1 MRERLLFLLFVMLG
15 FGVQSQQIVVKDQKT
30 GIPIEGVVVTSLN
43 FITQTNQSGV
53 VSLDPVPG
61 NSKIKFYH
69 PSYVQVEIVKSD
81 LQKFLFT
88 ISLTESP
95 VSLNEIVISV
105 SRQKVL
111 KSQIANK
118 VDVIR
123 SGEIMLA
130 HLPTTADIAGLSGEV
145 FIQKSQQGGGSPM
158 IRGFSANRLLLVVDG
173 VRINNAI
180 YRSGNLQNIV
190 SIDPL
195 SLESMEVV
203 PGPGSVIYG
212 SDALGGVLS
221 MNTIKPEFSNSE
233 KTSSGN
239 LIMLR
244 YSSAF
249 AEKTVHGR
257 WNTAGKNWGFL
268 LSGSY
273 SGFDDLRMGRYG
285 PDEYLRPEYVNPKYF
300 SGRDSILKN
309 NNLRV
314 QRFSGYH
321 QGNLLAKFR
330 FKPVDKLD
338 ITFGTIYSGISDVP
352 RYDRLIVYKGKRL
365 RYGDWYYGPQTWL
378 LSSATILYHK
388 KHLVFDDITFIS
400 GMQRYRESRHDRNID
415 NPDLFHRNE
424 KLTIISASIDFAKT
438 LFGKLLVTYGLE
450 GSSEYIRSSGEAE
463 NLLTHTVTEIAPR
476 YPDHSRYKSAAAYL
490 NGRYKA
496 LDKLSLH
503 AGLRYTG
510 TYLEGDFP
518 LQYYD
523 FPFSGFQSAN
533 QAWNGNLGIVYNLS
547 ARGKINLLIS
557 SGFRSPNMDDIAKV
571 FDSEPGHV
579 MVPNPD
585 LEPEFARN
593 LEAGMVKQ
601 LGNTVQVEVT
611 TFYTWL
617 KNAMVR
623 RDFLFNGRDSLLYNH
638 VMSKVEALVNTDAA
652 RIYGGTCSVGYL
664 ITGNLKTKHSLTFI
678 RGKDSEGLPIRHV
691 PPVYGY
697 SALIYDKS
705 PWFAELNI
713 RYNGRIPFS
722 RLATDERDKPYMYL
736 SDKNGNPYSPEWF
749 TINLSLCHEISDKLK
764 ISGGVENIL
773 DRRYRPYSSG
783 IAAAGR
789 NLIIMITG
797 KL

>member
-1 MRERLLFLLFVMLG
+1 MRERCITLLFVLLG
-15 FGVQSQQIVVKDQKT
+15 LGVQSQQVVVKDQNT
-30 GIPIEGVVVTSLN
+30 GAPVEGVVVTSLN
-43 FITQTNQSGV
+43 YITQTDHSGV
-53 VSLDPVPG
+53 ITLDAVPEE
-61 NSKIKFYH
+61 SRIRFYH
-69 PSYVQVEIVKSD
+69 PSYLPFEIVKRD
-81 LQKFLFT
+81 LQKSSF
-88 ISLTESP
+88 IVILTESP
-95 VSLNEIVISV
+95 VKLGEIVVSV

-118 VDVIR
+118 VDIIR

-130 HLPTTADIAGLSGEV
+130 QMPTTADIAGLSGEV

-190 SIDPL
+190 SIDPY
-195 SLESMEVV
+195 SLESLEVV

-221 MNTIKPEFSNSE
+221 MNTLKPEFSNSV
-233 KTSSGN
+233 KTSSGT
-239 LIMLR
+239 LFTLR
-244 YSSAF
+244 FASAS

-257 WNTAGKNWGFL
+257 WNIAGRKWGAV

-273 SGFDDLRMGRYG
+273 SGFEDLKMGRSG
-285 PDEYLRPEYVNPKYF
+285 PEEYLRPEYVNPKYF
-300 SGRDSILKN
+300 SGRDTVLKN

-314 QRFSGYH
+314 QRFSGYY
-321 QGNLLAKFR
+321 QGNVLAKFR
-330 FKPVDKLD
+330 FKPFDNLD
-338 ITFGTIYSGISDVP
+338 ITLGTLYSGISNVP

-378 LSSATILYHK
+378 LSSATIRYHK
-388 KHLVFDDITFIS
+388 KHLLFDDITFIS
-400 GMQRYRESRHDRNID
+400 AMQNYGESRHDRNID
-415 NPDLFHRNE
+415 NPVLFHRNE
-424 KLTIISASIDFAKT
+424 KLSIISASIDFDKT
-438 LFGKLLVTYGLE
+438 LFNKLTATYGLE
-450 GSSEYIRSSGEAE
+450 GSYENIRSTGEAE
-463 NLLTHTVTEIAPR
+463 NLLTHILSEIAPR
-476 YPDHSRYKSAAAYL
+476 YPDHSKYKSAAAYL
-490 NGRYKA
+490 NGRYKV
-496 LDKLSLH
+496 LQNLSLH
-503 AGLRYTG
+503 GGLRYTG
-510 TYLEGDFP
+510 TYLEGEFP

-533 QAWNGNLGIVYNLS
+533 QAWNGNLGVVYNFTALE
-547 ARGKINLLIS
+547 KINLLLS

-585 LEPEFARN
+585 LEPEFAQN
-593 LEAGMVKQ
+593 IEAGMVKQ
-601 LGNTVQVEVT
+601 LGKSVQIEVT
-611 TFYTWL
+611 TFYTRL

-623 RDFLFNGRDSLLYNH
+623 RDFLFNGRDSILYNH

-652 RIYGGTCSVGYL
+652 SIYGGTCSIGYL
-664 ITGNLKTKHSLTFI
+664 VTGNLKMKNAFTII
-678 RGKDSEGLPIRHV
+678 RGKDSDGLPLRHV

-697 SALIYDKS
+697 SALMYDKT
-705 PWFAELNI
+705 PWFAEMNI
-713 RYNGRIPFS
+713 RYNGSIPFS
-722 RLATDERDKPYMYL
+722 RLAADERDKPYLYL
-736 SDKNGNPYSPEWF
+736 PDKNGNPYSPRWF
-749 TINLSLCHEISDKLK
+749 TMNWSFGYDISEKLK

-773 DRRYRPYSSG
+773 DFRYRPYSSG

-789 NLIIMITG
+789 NMIISVTG

>member
-1 MRERLLFLLFVMLG
+1 MKEIFLTLLFVILG
-15 FGVQSQQIVVKDQKT
+15 YGVQSQQVVVKDQKN
-30 GIPIEGVVVTSLN
+30 GIPIEGVVVTSGN
-43 FITQTNQSGV
+43 FITQTDQLGV
-53 VSLDPVPG
+53 VSLDHLMD
-61 NSKIKFYH
+61 NSQIRFYH
-69 PSYVQVEIVKSD
+69 PSYKPFEIKKRD
-81 LQKFLFT
+81 LQKFSF
-88 ISLTESP
+88 IVKLTESP
-95 VSLNEIVISV
+95 VNLDEIVISV
-105 SRQKVL
+105 SRQKIL

-123 SGEIMLA
+123 SGEIMQA
-130 HLPTTADIAGLSGEV
+130 HMPTTADLAGLSGEV

-190 SIDPL
+190 SIDPN

-221 MNTIKPEFSNSE
+221 MNTLKPEFNFTE
-233 KTSSGN
+233 KTSSDN
-239 LIMLR
+239 LFMLR
-244 YSSAF
+244 TASAS
-249 AEKTVHGR
+249 AEKTIHGR
-257 WNTAGKNWGFL
+257 WNTAGKKWGFL
-268 LSGSY
+268 FSGSF
-273 SGFDDLRMGRYG
+273 SGFEDLRMGRYG
-285 PDEYLRPEYVNPKYF
+285 PDEYLRPEFVNPEYF
-300 SGRDSILKN
+300 SGRDTVFKN
-309 NNLRV
+309 KNPRT

-330 FKPVDKLD
+330 FKPMDKLD
-338 ITFGTIYSGISDVP
+338 ITLGTIYSRITDVP
-352 RYDRLIVYKGKRL
+352 RYDRLIVYKGNRL

-378 LSSATILYHK
+378 LSSVTILYHK
-388 KHLVFDDITFIS
+388 KHLFFDDITLIS
-400 GMQRYRESRHDRNID
+400 GIQRYGESRHDRNID

-424 KLTIISASIDFAKT
+424 KLSIFSASIDFAKN
-438 LFGKLLVTYGLE
+438 LSGKLLVTYGME
-450 GSSEYIRSSGEAE
+450 CSSEYIRSSGEAE
-463 NLLTHTVTEIAPR
+463 NLLTHTFTEIAPR
-476 YPDHSRYKSAAAYL
+476 YPDHSKYKSAATYL
-490 NGRYKA
+490 SGRYKA
-496 LDKLSLH
+496 LKNMSIH

-518 LQYYD
+518 LEYYD
-523 FPFSGFQSAN
+523 FPVSEFHSTN
-533 QAWNGNLGIVYNLS
+533 RAWNGNLGIVYNFS
-547 ARGKINLLIS
+547 AHEKINLLVS

-585 LEPEFARN
+585 LKPEFAYN
-593 LEAGMVKQ
+593 LEAGLVKQ
-601 LGNTVQVEVT
+601 LGNALQIEVT

-617 KNAMVR
+617 QNAMVR

-652 RIYGGTCSVGYL
+652 TIYGGTCSMGFIV
-664 ITGNLKTKHSLTFI
+664 TGNLKTKHSLTFI
-678 RGKDSEGLPIRHV
+678 RGKDSDELPVRHV

-697 SALIYDKS
+697 SALIYEKS
-705 PWFAELNI
+705 PWWAEMNI

-736 SDKNGNPYSPEWF
+736 SDKNGNPYAPGWLTF
-749 TINLSLCHEISDKLK
+749 NLSLSYDISDKIK

-789 NLIIMITG
+789 NLIISVTG